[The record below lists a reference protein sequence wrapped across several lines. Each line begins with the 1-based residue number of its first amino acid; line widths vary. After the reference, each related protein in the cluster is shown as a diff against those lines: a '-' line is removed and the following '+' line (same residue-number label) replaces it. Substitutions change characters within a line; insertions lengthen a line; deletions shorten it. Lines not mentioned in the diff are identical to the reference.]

1 MRDGTVGFDLDADVV
16 ADIAGARIVNSR
28 LPGKAD
34 SFDAGLIWLRVP
46 GSGRAHGYLFSRM
59 WPTTCTKTAC
69 TATEK
74 RPARRSGHWN
84 SRPFASEYRETT
96 RRSSP
101 AGRHFALVGPILD
114 GMGDSGVGARTRRAT
129 KTFVSASQSAAK
141 ASANVAGGATRTVH
155 KITGASGAAR
165 TGLAH
170 LIELTAGGSVG
181 DGFVAV
187 ALAGTLFFSASVTQA
202 RGRVALALLITMAPF
217 ALVAPFIGPM
227 LDRVQHGR
235 RYLLIGTVFARGLLC
250 WGMSGAVQ
258 HNDAVTL
265 LPAAFGVLLLQKAY
279 GVTRASVT
287 PRLLPE
293 EITLVTANSRVAL
306 ASLIATTLGVPVA
319 AGIDAI
325 AGGHATG
332 AAWVLRIG
340 TVVYL
345 LAMVPGFRIPD
356 GVDEPVDE
364 AAGSPAAPANGQVA
378 SESGESP
385 KAAPGSQGG
394 TGEGAA
400 SAKRKG
406 WHLFPQPIG
415 PIVTEAI
422 KANITL
428 RAYSGFMI
436 FFLAFLLRTVHFGS
450 ISDKLA
456 LTEMI
461 AAVAI
466 GGFSGTAIGAA
477 LRSRSPQIVVYA
489 MLTFSAIV
497 TTLCAV
503 FFGLW
508 AAIIVSFSAAVGQT
522 LVKLALDSI
531 VQREVSTE
539 VRSST
544 FAVSETLHQLS
555 WVIGGL
561 LGLLLSLTNSGIT
574 GLAVAAAGLTLSLGL
589 LVTTRR
595 NRILRIRRKDTAAV

>member
-1 MRDGTVGFDLDADVV
+1 
-16 ADIAGARIVNSR
+16 
-28 LPGKAD
+28 
-34 SFDAGLIWLRVP
+34 
-46 GSGRAHGYLFSRM
+46 
-59 WPTTCTKTAC
+59 
-69 TATEK
+69 
-74 RPARRSGHWN
+74 
-84 SRPFASEYRETT
+84 
-96 RRSSP
+96 
-101 AGRHFALVGPILD
+101 
-114 GMGDSGVGARTRRAT
+114 MGDSGVGARARQAT
-129 KTFVSASQSAAK
+129 KSFVSVSQSAAK
-141 ASANVAGGATRTVH
+141 AGAGAASGAGRTLH
-155 KITGASGAAR
+155 KITGASGAGR

-170 LIELTAGGSVG
+170 LIELSAGGSIG

-227 LDRVQHGR
+227 LDRVRHGR

-306 ASLIATTLGVPVA
+306 ASLVATTVGVPIA

-332 AAWVLRIG
+332 AAWVLRVG
-340 TVVYL
+340 TIIYL

-356 GVDEPVDE
+356 GVDEPAVEPVAEVAPLNGQPHEGGQPRVDE
-364 AAGSPAAPANGQVA
+364 QARQNGQAAPR
-378 SESGESP
+378 P
-385 KAAPGSQGG
+385 
-394 TGEGAA
+394 
-400 SAKRKG
+400 AKRKG

-415 PIVTEAI
+415 PVVTEAI
-422 KANITL
+422 NANITL

-450 ISDKLA
+450 VSDKLA

-466 GGFSGTAIGAA
+466 GGFIGTAIGAA
-477 LRSRSPQIVVYA
+477 LRSRSPQLVVYS
-489 MLTFSAIV
+489 MLAFSAIV

-531 VQREVSTE
+531 VQREISPE

-544 FAVSETLHQLS
+544 FAISETLHQLS
-555 WVIGGL
+555 WVLGGL
-561 LGLLLSLTNSGIT
+561 LGLLLSLTNSGVT
-574 GLAVAAAGLTLSLGL
+574 GLAVAAAGLTLSLVL
-589 LVTTRR
+589 LIAARR
-595 NRILRIRRKDTAAV
+595 SRVLRSRRPAAA